1 MIPQLRLAF
10 VPALCSLVF
19 LTGCGGGS
27 RIEGTVTLDGQ
38 PVEDGTITFYPEG
51 GKDQGPN
58 VPGEIKDGKY
68 SIDSSRHLKPG
79 SYRVEIYWFK
89 KTGKQIQ
96 NKNDPGT
103 SIDETKQVIPDEY
116 NRDSKTKA
124 EIKSGSN
131 TQNFEL
137 KSGGKITQ
145 GGAAGTGNS
154 RPANDETQP
163 NRR

>member
-1 MIPQLRLAF
+1 MSLARSRMASTRLTRPQSQARQLSRRDL
-10 VPALCSLVF
+10 LVQ
-19 LTGCGGGS
+19 
-27 RIEGTVTLDGQ
+27 E
-38 PVEDGTITFYPEG
+38 
-51 GKDQGPN
+51 
-58 VPGEIKDGKY
+58 
-68 SIDSSRHLKPG
+68 
-79 SYRVEIYWFK
+79 
-89 KTGKQIQ
+89 TGKQIP

-145 GGAAGTGNS
+145 GGAAGTGNH